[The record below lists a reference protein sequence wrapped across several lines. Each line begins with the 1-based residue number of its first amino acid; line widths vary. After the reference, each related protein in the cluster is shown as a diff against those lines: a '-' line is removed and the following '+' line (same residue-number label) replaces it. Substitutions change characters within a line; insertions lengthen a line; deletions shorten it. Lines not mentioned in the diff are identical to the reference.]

1 MRHSLVWLIIV
12 VTGTAAQAQLP
23 PPPDQINLNIPGMTP
38 PPQQSAPSLPQY
50 NAPQPQVIRPVS
62 GNTESIKSGS
72 VVRVRRQTVVR
83 SRPTDHA
90 YVCNT
95 LPAGSTVTL
104 LEIPKPGSEYA
115 TIATPDNCY
124 SLVPSSSL
132 YMLFPPKNFKD
143 APQPIKS
150 LTEPLIDGEPGV
162 GAEYVGSGTK
172 LQKGTQVDVV
182 NEKKIMV
189 HGKVKNYVVIR
200 SSGKDVRFV
209 RTADLEGVED
219 AARQTQVTF
228 PASPLNQYQQP
239 GYQQQQPP
247 PQFNNNSNNSMLLQQ
262 GQASVPV
269 PEGEQLPPALA
280 GQVQSADQAYQM
292 ALRSGAW
299 EDARMRYQYLMEA
312 DVMSVRILAKN
323 RLEFIREWQTNPP
336 AQPVAQQ
343 QAGYLSPAYNAF
355 AWVPGD
361 GSAFRTQSTAMNTT
375 FGNSVNNPNPTFGS
389 VVAAPPRETVVRPA
403 PPVTNP
409 AAASQVKIPTYQD
422 QQLQQPAASPLQ
434 QYQPQST
441 PIAQQQ
447 QQQQRIPQQPIASP
461 AATAAA
467 PTGKWIGKLN
477 KAVQYNAGSQLY
489 YLTNSQG
496 LLVHYLR
503 GNSVTGPQLASQ
515 VGKIVEVEG
524 SIIKV
529 PMDGQ
534 MKEQINAVTVRP
546 KN

>member
-1 MRHSLVWLIIV
+1 DS
-12 VTGTAAQAQLP
+12 
-23 PPPDQINLNIPGMTP
+23 
-38 PPQQSAPSLPQY
+38 
-50 NAPQPQVIRPVS
+50 
-62 GNTESIKSGS
+62 
-72 VVRVRRQTVVR
+72 
-83 SRPTDHA
+83 
-90 YVCNT
+90 
-95 LPAGSTVTL
+95 
-104 LEIPKPGSEYA
+104 
-115 TIATPDNCY
+115 
-124 SLVPSSSL
+124 
-132 YMLFPPKNFKD
+132 
-143 APQPIKS
+143 
-150 LTEPLIDGEPGV
+150 
-162 GAEYVGSGTK
+162 
-172 LQKGTQVDVV
+172 
-182 NEKKIMV
+182 
-189 HGKVKNYVVIR
+189 
-200 SSGKDVRFV
+200 
-209 RTADLEGVED
+209 
-219 AARQTQVTF
+219 
-228 PASPLNQYQQP
+228 
-239 GYQQQQPP
+239 
-247 PQFNNNSNNSMLLQQ
+247 
-262 GQASVPV
+262 
-269 PEGEQLPPALA
+269 
-280 GQVQSADQAYQM
+280 
-292 ALRSGAW
+292 
-299 EDARMRYQYLMEA
+299 
-312 DVMSVRILAKN
+312 
-323 RLEFIREWQTNPP
+323 
-336 AQPVAQQ
+336 
-343 QAGYLSPAYNAF
+343 
-355 AWVPGD
+355 
-361 GSAFRTQSTAMNTT
+361 SAFRAQSTAMNTT
-375 FGNSVNNPNPTFGS
+375 FGNSVSNPNPTFGN